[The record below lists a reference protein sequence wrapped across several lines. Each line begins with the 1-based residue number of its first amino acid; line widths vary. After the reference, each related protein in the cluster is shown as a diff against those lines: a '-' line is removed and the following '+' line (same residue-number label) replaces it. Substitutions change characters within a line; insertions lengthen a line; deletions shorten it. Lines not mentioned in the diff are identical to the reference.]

1 MDFVSSEK
9 KENSDVIERDAI
21 WNGMRVCLELSFSA
35 SWQRDVTA
43 LGLYVCGPKMR
54 AISFS
59 EGFRVSKHSSD
70 RSSSLKK

>member
-9 KENSDVIERDAI
+9 KENSDVIESDAI

-43 LGLYVCGPKMR
+43 LGLYGNEVTK
-54 AISFS
+54 I
-59 EGFRVSKHSSD
+59 EY
-70 RSSSLKK
+70 